1 MLVICEKNMAARRI
15 AYILSNGK
23 YEQKRIGRIPF
34 YKFGEWKIIGLKGHP
49 MKLDYPREYNRWNS
63 VSPPELIK
71 IEPHKISHPS
81 MARALKKL
89 SADADKIIVATDY
102 DREGEL
108 IGTEGL
114 EIIGKREAKRA
125 RFSSLT
131 YGEVKNAFKNLEKID
146 YDLSKA
152 AEARQRIDLVWGAV
166 LTRFISLTSNQLGK
180 NFLSVGRVQSPTL
193 ALIVEREKEIENFK
207 PTPYWVIEV
216 SFDEFK
222 ASKKIWDESEA
233 KKTFGLV
240 KRAKDKNEK
249 GIVTKAE
256 SKKESNAPPPPF
268 DTTSFLKAV
277 SFIKISAA
285 SAMKIAEELYM
296 RGIISYPRTDNTV
309 YPKLPINIILKKL
322 KNGFPKEVDEVT
334 KNGRAK
340 PMRGKKMATDHPPIH
355 PVDFAKLE
363 GRQQKIYELIARRF
377 LATLAKDSISKKSKV
392 IIDIEGEEFEA
403 NGYEILEK
411 NWRKIY
417 PYIKVKER
425 KIPEVKE
432 GDLVRIIDMK
442 KIGKE
447 TKPPNRYS
455 QGSLI
460 GEMER
465 LGLGTKSTRH
475 EIIQKLYRRRYV
487 SGNYPSPTPSAIAVT
502 EALKDNA
509 IIKPEMTANLEKE
522 MDEIANEKM
531 KMGKMVE
538 KSRKILSNAME
549 SLERKKE
556 EIGKEISRAL
566 SKQNFFGKC
575 PSCGNDLFV
584 KKSRKGKRFIGCTN
598 YPKCKNS
605 YPLPQKGKIYF
616 NNEYC
621 DECGSPIVTIIMGKK
636 KWKSCAS
643 MDCSSKKVKRDKKS
657 KK

>member
-1 MLVICEKNMAARRI
+1 M
-15 AYILSNGK
+15 
-23 YEQKRIGRIPF
+23 
-34 YKFGEWKIIGLKGHP
+34 
-49 MKLDYPREYNRWNS
+49 
-63 VSPPELIK
+63 
-71 IEPHKISHPS
+71 
-81 MARALKKL
+81 
-89 SADADKIIVATDY
+89 
-102 DREGEL
+102 
-108 IGTEGL
+108 
-114 EIIGKREAKRA
+114 
-125 RFSSLT
+125 
-131 YGEVKNAFKNLEKID
+131 
-146 YDLSKA
+146 
-152 AEARQRIDLVWGAV
+152 
-166 LTRFISLTSNQLGK
+166 
-180 NFLSVGRVQSPTL
+180 
-193 ALIVEREKEIENFK
+193 
-207 PTPYWVIEV
+207 
-216 SFDEFK
+216 
-222 ASKKIWDESEA
+222 
-233 KKTFGLV
+233 
-240 KRAKDKNEK
+240 
-249 GIVTKAE
+249 
-256 SKKESNAPPPPF
+256 
-268 DTTSFLKAV
+268 
-277 SFIKISAA
+277 
-285 SAMKIAEELYM
+285 
-296 RGIISYPRTDNTV
+296 
-309 YPKLPINIILKKL
+309 
-322 KNGFPKEVDEVT
+322 
-334 KNGRAK
+334 
-340 PMRGKKMATDHPPIH
+340 
-355 PVDFAKLE
+355 
-363 GRQQKIYELIARRF
+363 
-377 LATLAKDSISKKSKV
+377 
-392 IIDIEGEEFEA
+392 
-403 NGYEILEK
+403 EK

-509 IIKPEMTANLEKE
+509 IIKPEMTADLEKE
-522 MDEIANEKM
+522 MDEIANGQM

-575 PSCGNDLFV
+575 PRCGNDLFI

-616 NNEYC
+616 NGEYC

-643 MDCSSKKVKRDKKS
+643 MDCPSKKVKRDKKS